1 MTGTFIT
8 GTDTD
13 VGKTVVA
20 CALASWC
27 RRQGINVGVM
37 KPIATG
43 ARRRR
48 VAGRMRLVSDDA
60 LALAEAAGAQDPM
73 ELINPICF
81 EEPLAPLTAAK
92 RRGET
97 IRLAPVLQAFQ
108 ELGRRHDVLIVE
120 GIGGLLVPLTWRL
133 RVTDLI
139 RRLRL
144 PVILVCR
151 PDLGTLNHTLLSL
164 DCARQS
170 RISVRG
176 LVMNP
181 TRKPPKG
188 ASGIAQRTN
197 PQLLRR
203 LGGVP
208 IVASFPWCQI
218 PRSKALLS
226 DTSSRAS
233 AIAALGAAADRALG
247 PRWGSALIQQE
258 LQ

>member
-1 MTGTFIT
+1 MTGIFIT
-8 GTDTD
+8 GTDTE

-43 ARRRR
+43 GRRRR
-48 VAGRMRLVSDDA
+48 VAGRKRLVSDDA
-60 LALAEAAGAQDPM
+60 LALAEAAGAQDPI

-92 RRGET
+92 RCGKT

-120 GIGGLLVPLTWRL
+120 GIGGLLVPLTWSL
-133 RVTDLI
+133 RVSDLI

-144 PVILVCR
+144 PVVLVCR

-176 LVMNP
+176 LVVNP
-181 TRKPPKG
+181 TRKPSKG

-208 IVASFPWCQI
+208 IVASLPYLSMDG
-218 PRSKALLS
+218 RS
-226 DTSSRAS
+226 S
-233 AIAALGAAADRALG
+233 AAKTVRLAVAADRRLG
-247 PRWGSALIQQE
+247 SRWGSALLLE
-258 LQ
+258 RGRK

>member
-1 MTGTFIT
+1 MTGTFVT
-8 GTDTD
+8 GTDTN
-13 VGKTVVA
+13 VGKTIVA

-27 RRQGINVGVM
+27 RRRGINVGVM

-48 VAGRMRLVSDDA
+48 VAGRRRLVSDDA
-60 LALAEAAGAQDPM
+60 LALAEAAGAQDPI

-97 IRLAPVLQAFQ
+97 IHLAPVLEAFK

-120 GIGGLLVPLTWRL
+120 GIGGLLVPLTWSL

-139 RRLRL
+139 RCLRL
-144 PVILVCR
+144 PVTLVCR

-164 DCARQS
+164 ECARQS

-208 IVASFPWCQI
+208 IVASFPWCQT
-218 PRSKALLS
+218 PGSKTLVS
-226 DTSSRAS
+226 DTSRAS
-233 AIAALGAAADRALG
+233 ALKTARLAIAADRRLG
-247 PRWGSALIQQE
+247 SMWGSAL
-258 LQ
+258 L